1 MRRSAPLHTR
11 IMAALEANDTG
22 RAVALSRQWTAQA
35 PGNPNAWYLRGAAE
49 QAAGQGG
56 QASFRR
62 CAELAP
68 ADSPQADECR
78 ALGGGQ

>member
-1 MRRSAPLHTR
+1 MS
-11 IMAALEANDTG
+11 ALEAGDG
-22 RAVALSRQWTAQA
+22 ARAVALARQWTAQA

-56 QASFRR
+56 QAAFRR

-68 ADSPQADECR
+68 ADSQQAEECR
-78 ALGGGQ
+78 ALGGGN

>member
-1 MRRSAPLHTR
+1 MS
-11 IMAALEANDTG
+11 ALEANDSA
-22 RAVALSRQWTAQA
+22 RAVGLARQWTAQA

-62 CAELAP
+62 CAELAAP
-68 ADSPQADECR
+68 DSAQAAECR
-78 ALGGGQ
+78 ALGGGGP